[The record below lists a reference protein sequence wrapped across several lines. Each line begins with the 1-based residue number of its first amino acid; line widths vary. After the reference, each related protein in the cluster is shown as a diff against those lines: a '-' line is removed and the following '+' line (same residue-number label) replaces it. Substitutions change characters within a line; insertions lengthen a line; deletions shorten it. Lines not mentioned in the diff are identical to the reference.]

1 MNRQIRYRAYIKKDY
16 NEELIGKIL
25 EVSSLHLKT
34 GKAIIGYS
42 TGGTNY
48 GNKSFSFD
56 DIDLMQYTRFV

>member
-1 MNRQIRYRAYIKKDY
+1 MIRKIRYRAYIKKDY

-42 TGGTNY
+42 IDRANY
-48 GNKSFSFD
+48 GNKSFSFN
-56 DIDLMQYTRFV
+56 DIDLMQYSRSV